1 MDANIFPFLLRIKWL
16 VINWANS
23 RQPVPSVVI
32 PKRIRKPNV
41 YLLFVALVM
50 GQKTHPIGLRLG
62 ITQPHRARWY
72 ASPAH
77 YSYLV
82 FEDHQLRQ
90 YLRNARRAA
99 GISTVEIE
107 RRGNALRLRVSA
119 AQVRPLIGADGRA
132 LETLRKELT
141 RECIR
146 LRTQFQK
153 QNGVPRGQSSSGTT
167 PISLQ
172 PEVQLFVRQTPNVQR
187 DAGYLADL
195 VVRELEKRT
204 AFRRALRVA
213 MERAQ
218 TAGVRGI
225 RIQVSGRLNGAE
237 IARTEWMR
245 QGRVPLHTL
254 SADLDYTCKTARTI
268 YGLLGVK
275 VWVFRPLPALAE
287 PVRFPLPAEPTVG
300 LFALALPLSS
310 VFPSFFFFF
319 AFRYA

>member
-1 MDANIFPFLLRIKWL
+1 
-16 VINWANS
+16 
-23 RQPVPSVVI
+23 
-32 PKRIRKPNV
+32 
-41 YLLFVALVM
+41 M
-50 GQKTHPIGLRLG
+50 GQKTHPLGLRLG
-62 ITQPHRARWY
+62 ITQQHRARWY
-72 ASPAH
+72 APPAQ

-99 GISTVEIE
+99 GISNVEIE

-132 LETLRKELT
+132 LETLRNELT

-153 QNGVPRGQSSSGTT
+153 QNGVARMQTL
-167 PISLQ
+167 SLE

-204 AFRRALRVA
+204 AFRRALRLA

-275 VWVFRPLPALAE
+275 VWVFRPATNLSPHSGALLISACLDLCIQI
-287 PVRFPLPAEPTVG
+287 FL
-300 LFALALPLSS
+300 LFFLFCFSICLVQNELNIVNPI
-310 VFPSFFFFF
+310 VDV
-319 AFRYA
+319 